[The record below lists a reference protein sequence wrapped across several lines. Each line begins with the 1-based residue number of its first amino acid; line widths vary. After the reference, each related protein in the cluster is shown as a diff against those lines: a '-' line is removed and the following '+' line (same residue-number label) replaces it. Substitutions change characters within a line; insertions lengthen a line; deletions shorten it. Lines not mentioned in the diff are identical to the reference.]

1 MRIVL
6 ITSSAFF
13 IASIMIPLS
22 LNAITVQEVNRLMKE
37 TQKHIDENKFDLAQK
52 NIDKLIKEKQSGKI
66 GDLLDQLINKQGM
79 FDREISEDFIDN
91 IKNIEDINKQQV
103 EIEKKLD
110 DLKDEIERLENFIEK
125 AKREKPSLRKIF
137 EGLSA

>member
-91 IKNIEDINKQQV
+91 IKNIEDINKQHV